1 MTPIKI
7 TDTNVTKIQD
17 ALAAVNGKAEAWTI
31 MLFRDVERVAE
42 KVEKK
47 LAALPKADRV
57 GAVTTFRPAGPTAK
71 SYKYA
76 ARTTTIKM
84 ERRATGWFLTDVIA
98 SDVYPKMAEAL
109 DVAITQEQ
117 ADEIQR
123 RAIAEFHVK
132 TKVPA

>member
-7 TDTNVTKIQD
+7 TDTNATKIQD
-17 ALAAVNGKAEAWTI
+17 ALEAVNGKAAAWTI

-47 LAALPKADRV
+47 LASLPKADRV
-57 GAVTTFRPAGPTAK
+57 GAVATFRPAGPTAK

-76 ARTTTIKM
+76 ARSTTITM

-132 TKVPA
+132 TRVPA